1 MSNLK
6 EALAQDFIFLHGDKK
21 YSKEHQFI
29 ACERSRNETHVIIGY
44 AYRWFSDAKTT
55 ISQYAIPIS
64 DWENTEKFITFNDY
78 VKENLTTGEKYNLHN
93 INYNLSI
100 DAFFIEHL
108 EDSMSTIN
116 ERNNRK
122 NPPYAC
128 CDKEVNYSDDDFME
142 IYDEHK
148 ITNVMTAKLI
158 VSVKEVNGIVQVVYY
173 CKERRRIYR
182 KSFADTVRE
191 FSDAYRKANK
201 K

>member
-6 EALAQDFIFLHGDKK
+6 EVLAQDFIFLHGDKK

-29 ACERSRNETHVIIGY
+29 ACERSRNETHVIVGY

-64 DWENTEKFITFNDY
+64 DWEDTEKFITFNNY
-78 VKENLTTGEKYNLHN
+78 VKENL
-93 INYNLSI
+93 
-100 DAFFIEHL
+100 
-108 EDSMSTIN
+108 
-116 ERNNRK
+116 
-122 NPPYAC
+122 
-128 CDKEVNYSDDDFME
+128 
-142 IYDEHK
+142 
-148 ITNVMTAKLI
+148 ITI
-158 VSVKEVNGIVQVVYY
+158 VSVKEVNGIAQVVYY

-191 FSDAYRKANK
+191 FRDAYRKANK